1 MGTVGREKAKFV
13 EVRRIY
19 VNKYYEL
26 LRKEERGEEVY
37 MICQDT
43 GLDSVE
49 YLELKKELKEKGGS
63 LFKFMNQ
70 HSSFANLWELFGG
83 GTFCI
88 EWGGLEEFEKKKDF
102 LEKRGCIVLCVLNGN
117 KFHYSSDLVGLNEK
131 VLDRSKRLVLTLKKE
146 VKRLYKI
153 KWRIYANLSSIKKA
167 SAKKD

>member
-26 LRKEERGEEVY
+26 LRKKEKREEVY

-43 GLDSVE
+43 GLDSAE
-49 YLELKKELKEKGGS
+49 YLDLKKELKEKGGH

-88 EWGGLEEFEKKKDF
+88 EWGGLEEFGKKKDF

-117 KFHYSSDLVGLNEK
+117 RFHYSSDLVELNEK
-131 VLDRSKRLVLTLKKE
+131 VLDKSKKLVVKLKKE
-146 VKRLYKI
+146 VRKLYQI
-153 KWRIYANLSSIKKA
+153 KWRLYANLSSIKEA
-167 SAKKD
+167 SAKKS